1 MPTSVKKR
9 IVNNRRRGKQYERQA
24 ALLVGGQRNLDKGR
38 PHTDVETDM
47 HVYEIK
53 STTSTVPSWIDSA
66 LRQCELAAL
75 ESNKSV
81 GGLIKVFTGG
91 MGKKARYIKIQELST
106 ESLNPKIGSEPRIQ
120 HVEG

>member
-1 MPTSVKKR
+1 MTTKEVTR
-9 IVNNRRRGKQYERQA
+9 RNNNNRRRGKQYERQA

-38 PHTDVETDM
+38 PHTD

-81 GGLIKVFTGG
+81 GGIIKVYTGG
-91 MGKKARYIKIQELST
+91 MGRKARYI
-106 ESLNPKIGSEPRIQ
+106 RIQ
-120 HVEG
+120 DLKESD

>member
-1 MPTSVKKR
+1 MTSSVKKR
-9 IVNNRRRGKQYERQA
+9 IVNNRRRGKQYERKA
-24 ALLVGGQRNLDKGR
+24 ALLVGGKRNLDKGR

-53 STTSTVPSWIDSA
+53 STTSTMPSWIDSA

-81 GGLIKVFTGG
+81 GGLIKIFTGG

-106 ESLNPKIGSEPRIQ
+106 ASLTTKVDSEPIVQ
-120 HVEG
+120 QVEG

>member
-1 MPTSVKKR
+1 MTTSVKKR

-24 ALLVGGQRNLDKGR
+24 ALLVGGRRNLDKGR

-53 STTSTVPSWIDSA
+53 STTSTMPSWIDTA

-81 GGLIKVFTGG
+81 GGIIKVFTGG
-91 MGKKARYIKIQELST
+91 TGKKARYIKIQELSS
-106 ESLNPKIGSEPRIQ
+106 ESLSTKVDSGSGVQ